1 MILGRSCAVLAMLV
15 ELTASGPAGAHGFGP
30 PLYFANDT
38 EFEAARAACA
48 PGLTRGDEDY
58 VFGFSGASFVFLSST
73 QVLEREGTTF
83 RAAFMVSTGEPA
95 TCMARFHVGSMPV
108 FGSVMET
115 EASQDGETVV
125 FAAPDGD
132 VELTTGGALL
142 PRAAGPL
149 D

>member
-1 MILGRSCAVLAMLV
+1 MLLGRSCAVAGVLVTLA
-15 ELTASGPAGAHGFGP
+15 ASGPAGAHGFGP
-30 PLYFANDT
+30 PLYFANDD

-48 PGLTRGDEDY
+48 PGLVRGDEDY
-58 VFGFSGASFVFLSST
+58 VFGFSGDSFVFLSST
-73 QVLEREGTTF
+73 QVLERQGTTF
-83 RAAFMVSTGEPA
+83 RAAFMVSAARPA
-95 TCMARFHVGSMPV
+95 NCMARFHIGSMPV

-115 EASQDGETVV
+115 EVSERGETVV

-132 VELTTGGALL
+132 VELTTRGALL